1 VAIYLTLDGVEGPI
15 SDPIK
20 KSIELGSVQFGIG
33 CNLTKQK
40 NLGFKRESEPQLSEI
55 TVTKVTDKASTTII
69 KDICGGAFY
78 KKGEISVTKLIAK
91 KPEVFLKFSLE
102 EVFVS
107 GWSISSGGDSPT
119 ESLSMAFNKIKISF
133 APEKD
138 GKLEGFVDAGWNHLK
153 DEPY

>member
-1 VAIYLTLDGVEGPI
+1 VAP
-15 SDPIK
+15 
-20 KSIELGSVQFGIG
+20 
-33 CNLTKQK
+33 
-40 NLGFKRESEPQLSEI
+40 
-55 TVTKVTDKASTTII
+55 ST
-69 KDICGGAFY
+69 